1 MFLMMISGMPMQNF
15 RLMSKDASL
24 RNFNF
29 FGKIP
34 DILTL
39 RFKKVGDLWTI
50 RVSRGYRALARKVE
64 GIFIWFW
71 IGTHD
76 EYVRRI

>member
-1 MFLMMISGMPMQNF
+1 MEHVHDDDFW
-15 RLMSKDASL
+15 
-24 RNFNF
+24 
-29 FGKIP
+29 
-34 DILTL
+34 
-39 RFKKVGDLWTI
+39 WTI

-71 IGTHD
+71 IGTPD